1 MTDATAC
8 IRGCAI
14 PERHAG
20 CADPDTCPGC
30 LPAPC
35 DSGSLLCRV
44 CEARLGELLGDT
56 HEGIEWITYWLADN
70 LGQHVNHIGALGGRD
85 GNPDSRM
92 DRLVAVASVMS
103 EMQIAIMEIT
113 EDFAEH
119 HGITP
124 PARQDGHMAA
134 LELLRRWSGTLRRW
148 EPVGDAIDELLDL
161 RSQAHAVAPW
171 RPQHGPQADQYAAVA
186 TFQAPPETT
195 EEVCKRFGITAE
207 RLRQAKRRGKVTPTG
222 VEGRELL
229 WRPWDVFTWL
239 HPAEAQDYLDD
250 MPNWQLL
257 PEAQGAI
264 VTNDVTNALKIGN
277 TTPATKLH

>member
-8 IRGCAI
+8 IRGCVI
-14 PERHAG
+14 PNRHAG
-20 CADPDTCPGC
+20 CVDPDACKGC
-30 LPAPC
+30 LPARC
-35 DSGSLLCRV
+35 ESGSLLCRA
-44 CEARLGELLGDT
+44 CEAKLAQLLDDT
-56 HEGIEWITYWLADN
+56 HEGIEWITSWLADN
-70 LGQHVNHIGALGGRD
+70 LGQHVNHIGALGGRG

-92 DRLVAVASVMS
+92 DKLVAVASVMA

-124 PARQDGHMAA
+124 PARQDGHVAA
-134 LELLRRWSGTLRRW
+134 LGLLRRWSGTLRRW
-148 EPVGDAIDELLDL
+148 EPIGDSLGELLDL

-171 RPQHGPQADQYAAVA
+171 RPQHGPNADQYAAKL
-186 TFQAPPETT
+186 TLEAPPETT
-195 EEVCKRFGITAE
+195 EQVCKRFGITAE

-222 VEGRELL
+222 AEGRELL

-239 HPAEAQDYLDD
+239 HPVEAQAYLKD

-257 PEAQGAI
+257 PEVQGAI

-277 TTPATKLH
+277 TAPATKLH